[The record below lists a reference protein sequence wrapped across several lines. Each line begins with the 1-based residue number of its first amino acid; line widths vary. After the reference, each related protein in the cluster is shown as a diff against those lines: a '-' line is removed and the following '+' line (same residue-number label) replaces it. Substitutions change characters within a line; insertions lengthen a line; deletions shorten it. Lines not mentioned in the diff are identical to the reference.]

1 MTNARASIFDEER
14 GQDLDLNGFEPKKTK
29 PARPAESPEK
39 VRAVAEANN
48 FTSRA
53 PAKPSAPASPTP
65 RRGRRTG
72 RNMQLNIKATQDTVD
87 LFYRLSDAQGWVLGE
102 TLERAL
108 EALERELSAKPEK

>member
-1 MTNARASIFDEER
+1 MTNRASIFDE
-14 GQDLDLNGFEPKKTK
+14 GADQDLDLTGFEPKKAR
-29 PARPAESPEK
+29 PPRPAESPEK
-39 VRAVAEANN
+39 VRALSEANH
-48 FTSRA
+48 FPSRA
-53 PAKPSAPASPTP
+53 PARPQPPGNTTL

-108 EALERELSAKPEK
+108 EALERELAKSE